1 MEVTKKK
8 EREEQDQQGKKP
20 AIDPAIIEELMKD
33 YQRPEDLTGPGGIM
47 EQLTKRLYERV
58 LGAEMTHYLG
68 YEKGQA
74 PKIEADQKRDNH
86 RNGSSKKTL
95 ISEDG
100 KLEIEV
106 PRDRTGE
113 FAPQFIRKGQRR
125 FGGFDSKIIAMYAR
139 GMTVREIKALL
150 EEQYKVEISADL
162 ISTVTDSVL
171 EDVLEWQNR
180 PLEKMYPV
188 VFFDA
193 LRLKIRDEGTV
204 KNKAVYLALGIQ
216 RDGTKDVLGLWIQQS
231 EGAKFWL
238 AVMNELKHRGVEDIL
253 IAVIDGLKGFPE
265 AIRAVFPETQ
275 IQTCIVHLIRNSL
288 SFCNW
293 KQRQPVALELK
304 GIYNAES
311 AEVAAKRLE
320 EFATSE
326 WGKKLPAIVQSWRR
340 VWEQVIPFFA
350 YPLEIRKI
358 IYTTNAIESLHMQ
371 LRKVLKTRG
380 HFPNDEA
387 ATKLIYLALRN
398 ITKKWKN
405 PPVTWKQ
412 AATQFAIQFGERFLA
427 AELG

>member
-1 MEVTKKK
+1 MEVTKNK
-8 EREEQDQQGKKP
+8 EQEAQGQEGKKP
-20 AIDPAIIEELMKD
+20 EIDPAIIEELMKG

-58 LGAEMTHYLG
+58 LGAEMSHYLG

-74 PKIEADQKRDNH
+74 PKVEADQKRENH
-86 RNGSSKKTL
+86 RNGKSKKTL

-106 PRDRTGE
+106 PRDRAGE
-113 FAPQFIRKGQRR
+113 FEPQFIHKGQRR
-125 FGGFDSKIIAMYAR
+125 FGGFDSKIIAMYAQ
-139 GMTVREIKALL
+139 GMTVREIKAFL
-150 EEQYKVEISADL
+150 EEQYKVEVSADL
-162 ISTVTDSVL
+162 ISTVTDSVRD
-171 EDVLEWQNR
+171 DVLEWQNR
-180 PLEKMYPV
+180 PLERMYPV

-193 LRLKIRDEGTV
+193 LRVKIRDEGTV
-204 KNKAVYLALGIQ
+204 KNKAVYLALAIQ
-216 RDGTKDVLGLWIQQS
+216 RDGTKEVLGLWIQQS

-265 AIRAVFPETQ
+265 AITAVFPETQ

-288 SFCNW
+288 CFCNW
-293 KQRQPVALELK
+293 KQRQPVARELK
-304 GIYNAES
+304 RIYNAES
-311 AEVAAKRLE
+311 AELATKRLE

-371 LRKVLKTRG
+371 LRKVLKNRG

-387 ATKLIYLALRN
+387 AAKLIYLAIGN

-405 PPVTWKQ
+405 PPVTWKL
-412 AATQFAIQFGERFLA
+412 AATQFAIQFGERFFATEA
-427 AELG
+427 A